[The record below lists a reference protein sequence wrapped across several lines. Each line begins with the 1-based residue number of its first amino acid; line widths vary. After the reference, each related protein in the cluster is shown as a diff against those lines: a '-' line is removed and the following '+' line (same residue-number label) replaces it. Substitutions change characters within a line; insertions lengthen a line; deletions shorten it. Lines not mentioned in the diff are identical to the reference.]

1 MILVFMIYRKKI
13 LVEAQVMTK
22 EAKIQFLEAQLRSQ
36 EDANKRYNA
45 DLDAMKDSFKVLASE
60 VSKTNA
66 EEFRK
71 QSAGDLAN
79 LLNPI
84 KEKFGQFDQTI
95 KTAHIDSVKQNAVL
109 ETTIKNLVE
118 KSNQVGEEAKNLA
131 NALSGRSKVQGDFG
145 EMLLKDIL
153 KNAGLLEGVHFYSQS
168 VMTDEQGYQIDSDE
182 GKVMIPDILIQYP
195 DDTVVVVDSKVS
207 LKAFNSYI
215 AAVSAEQRNAFAKAH
230 IESVKNHIDELK
242 KKDYASYIPEG
253 KRRVDY
259 NIMFIPVEAAFQL
272 MLEDAPT
279 LWQSA
284 KDSNVLIVSQMTL
297 IIVLNMIQL
306 SWKQADQEKNIVQVY
321 KTASE
326 LMSQIQGWLENY
338 VLLGDNITKVAKS
351 YEDTKKKLIDSNQSV
366 VKKIEK
372 LESLGLSPKRSNAK
386 LKGASRKTSTES
398 IIPKNILD
406 E

>member
-1 MILVFMIYRKKI
+1 MIYRKKI

>member
-1 MILVFMIYRKKI
+1 
-13 LVEAQVMTK
+13 MTK